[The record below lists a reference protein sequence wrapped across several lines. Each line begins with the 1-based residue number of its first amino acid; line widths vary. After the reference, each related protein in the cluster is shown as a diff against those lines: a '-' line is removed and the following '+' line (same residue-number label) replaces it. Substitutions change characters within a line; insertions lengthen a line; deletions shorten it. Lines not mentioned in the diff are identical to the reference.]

1 MAAKG
6 RWSREDLR
14 DEEDVMALR
23 GAADLAEYIGRNYAG
38 RVVEVGAGHTG
49 AVALL
54 LMRMPSVQVVATD
67 KEERFLGRMHVEKD
81 DIFSPQIG
89 LYRGASLLYSLRPPL
104 ELQLAMGDLARR
116 ICSDVLIRPLQDE
129 VADMP
134 GFSRRLINSG
144 EARFYLFRPCAGSL
158 EP

>member
-89 LYRGASLLYSLRPPL
+89 LYRGASLLYSLRP
-104 ELQLAMGDLARR
+104 
-116 ICSDVLIRPLQDE
+116 LQDE